1 MFLAEH
7 ATDNGEEEFLAT
19 VIVSRV
25 DTFYFLLR
33 SAEILVLGPQR
44 TSRITGSGFRISFHL
59 DWQIDDDIHGAYSN
73 PGTQVEAQNKGF
85 SAVSQTDLPELI

>member
-19 VIVSRV
+19 VIVSSV
-25 DTFYFLLR
+25 DSFYFLRR
-33 SAEILVLGPQR
+33 SADILVLGPNELNKLPEV
-44 TSRITGSGFRISFHL
+44 GFGF

-85 SAVSQTDLPELI
+85 GAVSQTDLPELI